1 MNLNAFVPRR
11 GWASKE
17 GHGQEGKQVG
27 QGMGKRTGKKSFAIF
42 GLDCMTSGMYLK
54 ANSLSDLNELMC
66 LEYCKIHIG
75 GISDRYCV

>member
-27 QGMGKRTGKKSFAIF
+27 QGMGKRTGEQALPFLVWIA
-42 GLDCMTSGMYLK
+42 
-54 ANSLSDLNELMC
+54 
-66 LEYCKIHIG
+66 
-75 GISDRYCV
+75 